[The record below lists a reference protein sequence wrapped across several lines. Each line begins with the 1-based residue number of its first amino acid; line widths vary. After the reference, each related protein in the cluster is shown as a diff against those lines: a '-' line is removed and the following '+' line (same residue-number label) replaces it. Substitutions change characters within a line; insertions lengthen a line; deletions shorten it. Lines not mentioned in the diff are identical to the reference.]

1 MTSKA
6 CKRSR
11 HDSLTI
17 AVPFVVLAVMAS
29 NWQVSLLFWMV
40 ALCMSG
46 TFLAPAVA
54 VVQAYAPTRL
64 ATVFALIYL
73 LANNLVRAGQG
84 LLYVATVSDKAE
96 RAWRGRIEL
105 WHACDST
112 RDRGRRVRADVMPA
126 PFLATLW
133 KIQGHD
139 FVSFLL
145 ERAPHKALERRMRL
159 T

>member
-64 ATVFALIYL
+64 ATVFASIYL

-96 RAWRGRIEL
+96 EGMGGVALSYGMLAIALVIVVGVFGQMLCPRHFSPHSGKSKAMISCHSSW
-105 WHACDST
+105 SV
-112 RDRGRRVRADVMPA
+112 RRTKLLKDV
-126 PFLATLW
+126 
-133 KIQGHD
+133 
-139 FVSFLL
+139 
-145 ERAPHKALERRMRL
+145 
-159 T
+159 